1 MAAYVVLNIDVT
13 DSVRY
18 ADYVKVAGSTVE
30 QYGGK
35 YLVRGGKCEKL
46 EGPVEPKRFVIPKFP
61 SYDRAKAWWDS
72 SAYETPKAI
81 RQSASISHTIL
92 AEGVQA

>member
-1 MAAYVVLNIDVT
+1 MAAYVVLNIEVT
-13 DSVRY
+13 DPVRY
-18 ADYVKVAGSTVE
+18 TDYVKVAGATVE

-46 EGPVEPKRFVIPKFP
+46 EGPMEPRRFVILEFP
-61 SYDRAKAWWDS
+61 TYERAKAWWDS
-72 SAYETPKAI
+72 AEYETPKAI

-92 AEGVQA
+92 ADGVAG